1 MAKYLKH
8 LKQANKQSRVLTF
21 QKRWPA
27 ELAEAAKAASYPAM
41 FTMPTRCPVDGSV
54 DDQLK
59 AQKTGIAEFN
69 KAVALLK
76 AGQKAAAFGIQ
87 LGGARKPKRLY
98 NRKALQSSIH
108 SAHAISELSQ
118 LYQSAHREAGKAL
131 ADRQRYWAEWF
142 EYLGADAAADKDAL
156 DVIHRA
162 FDDWQEHML
171 NRGLAP
177 SSVERAR
184 NSVRAVLRW
193 ASSRYR
199 IGWTIEL
206 QPLPSHQAP
215 SKQHLNPEQQ
225 KQLLEAVVSHA
236 GPTAAMVAV
245 MMAGGLMASEIARL
259 DVEVVSVTLASHK
272 PYIVIGAGDSI
283 VKKEARRRIV
293 PIVWPTA
300 VIDVIREHLPAAI
313 ERSAKGTDPSATVN
327 KWMRA
332 RGIPTTGHGLRHTLS
347 AAAQTAM
354 VSPIALA
361 RIGGW
366 SIAGAGISKQSLE
379 YGRSVSDSELIDGL
393 TEAAHEIW
401 RHVLAMY

>member
-1 MAKYLKH
+1 LLAALAQSQAFTGKHLAKYLKH

-69 KAVALLK
+69 KAVALL
-76 AGQKAAAFGIQ
+76 
-87 LGGARKPKRLY
+87 
-98 NRKALQSSIH
+98 
-108 SAHAISELSQ
+108 
-118 LYQSAHREAGKAL
+118 
-131 ADRQRYWAEWF
+131 
-142 EYLGADAAADKDAL
+142 
-156 DVIHRA
+156 
-162 FDDWQEHML
+162 
-171 NRGLAP
+171 
-177 SSVERAR
+177 
-184 NSVRAVLRW
+184 
-193 ASSRYR
+193 
-199 IGWTIEL
+199 IGWAIEL
-206 QPLPSHQAP
+206 QPLPSHQAA
-215 SKQHLNPEQQ
+215 SKQPLNPEQQ

-236 GPTAAMVAV
+236 GPTAAMVAA
-245 MMAGGLMASEIARL
+245 MMAGGVMVSEIARL
-259 DVEVVSVTLASHK
+259 DVEAVRDTLARNQ
-272 PYIVIGAGDSI
+272 PYIVIGAGGST
-283 VKKEARRRIV
+283 VKTEARRRIV

-300 VIDVIREHLPAAI
+300 VMDVIREYLPAAI

-347 AAAQTAM
+347 AAAQTA
-354 VSPIALA
+354 VANPIALA

-366 SIAGAGISKQSLE
+366 SMTKGEISKQSLE